1 MINTTNSKQELYKEC
16 DELKKEVEALRDE
29 LRNFMKWMDEK
40 LDQVQKSIINGVTY
54 RILIGQ
60 IATATIL
67 IGLMIFFHQ
76 KP

>member
-1 MINTTNSKQELYKEC
+1 MINTPDSKQELYKEC
-16 DELKKEVEALRDE
+16 DELKKEIKALRDE
-29 LRNFMKWMDEK
+29 LRDFMKWMNEK
-40 LDQVQKSIINGVTY
+40 LDQLQESIINKVTY
-54 RILIGQ
+54 RILICQ